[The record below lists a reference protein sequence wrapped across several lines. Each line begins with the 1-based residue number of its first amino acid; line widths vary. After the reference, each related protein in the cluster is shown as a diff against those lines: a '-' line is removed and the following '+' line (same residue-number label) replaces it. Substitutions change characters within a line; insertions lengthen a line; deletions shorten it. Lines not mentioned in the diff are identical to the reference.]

1 MVKVDSVDYSA
12 YLKNGYSQTDNFQIY
27 SRFIANRLSR
37 TNTFNKNEKSNV
49 DGTHKNKKVIELIIP
64 LTANHYTNVQN
75 MHVCSPINIKSARD
89 DNNDIAAGIITVNN
103 FFAHWIKE
111 IGTKSYGDDIPILP
125 LTNTFEKTLYSKE
138 KVIL

>member
-1 MVKVDSVDYSA
+1 
-12 YLKNGYSQTDNFQIY
+12 
-27 SRFIANRLSR
+27 
-37 TNTFNKNEKSNV
+37 
-49 DGTHKNKKVIELIIP
+49 
-64 LTANHYTNVQN
+64 

-125 LTNTFEKTLYSKE
+125 LTNTFEKTLYSKG
-138 KVIL
+138 KVILSSNRNRQLNNTKTQITEHMQTQQIEFENLKINFKMFTYTEFL

>member
-1 MVKVDSVDYSA
+1 
-12 YLKNGYSQTDNFQIY
+12 
-27 SRFIANRLSR
+27 
-37 TNTFNKNEKSNV
+37 
-49 DGTHKNKKVIELIIP
+49 
-64 LTANHYTNVQN
+64 

-138 KVIL
+138 KVILWSNRNRRLNNTTTQITEQMQT